1 MRDVRLKITDNQE
14 LEALLPIDRVITID
28 INGYV
33 YLYDTCILITEDMI
47 EEVL

>member
-1 MRDVRLKITDNQE
+1 MRDVKLKITDNQE
-14 LEALLPIDRVITID
+14 LEALIPIDRVITID
-28 INGYV
+28 GNDYV

>member
-1 MRDVRLKITDNQE
+1 MRDVKLKITENHE
-14 LEALLPIDRVITID
+14 LETLIPIDRIVTID
-28 INGYV
+28 DNGYV